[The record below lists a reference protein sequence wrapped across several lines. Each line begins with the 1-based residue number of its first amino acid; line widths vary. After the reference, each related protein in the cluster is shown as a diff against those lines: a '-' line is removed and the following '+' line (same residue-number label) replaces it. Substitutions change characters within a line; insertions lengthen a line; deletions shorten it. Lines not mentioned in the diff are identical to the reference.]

1 MIDPERVKLCRIKR
15 GNTDWWI
22 HEHAVAAQ
30 NGKTYIGYV
39 TDTGEVHVKEFDAKC
54 SRAESR
60 DVCLCRMNNDYSDEH
75 NAPGICVTESG
86 KILVVYTGHG
96 KDHAVRLR
104 ITERPFDIMSFGAE
118 QRLHYEGGEDARGG
132 VTYVQLF
139 ENTARHELWLFCR
152 VDKVNWEF
160 RYSSDEGTSWSKPRR
175 FLHSEDG
182 GLFYFDTR
190 KMLVKSKE
198 GPVEQWVFALYGH
211 PRISGDHTIRSG
223 IFRADGQ
230 LLKTDGTETALN
242 LYDPDGPLLSL
253 PALDTVYAAPEG
265 ETVRLLDVAPTPP
278 LRIAFAPFKLTDESA
293 PDPSIPTY
301 YSATFRDG
309 AWRISKPICKA
320 GEFLSDHILDGSQT
334 YLPGMA
340 YYWGVG
346 EAGLHKNSAS
356 AETSTNRIFIARFD
370 GNDHVLES
378 YRSKDR
384 GETYELEQV
393 IRRIPGKNGLKIW
406 RPIVPLFAQDNLP
419 VYWHEGA
426 YASHSGGWHCDT
438 ILPVEYDD

>member
-1 MIDPERVKLCRIKR
+1 MINLGRIKLCKIKR

-60 DVCLCRMNNDYSDEH
+60 DVCLCRMNNDYADEH

-86 KILVVYTGHG
+86 KIVAVYTGHG
-96 KDHAVRLR
+96 KDHAIRLR
-104 ITERPFDIMSFGAE
+104 ITERPFDIHSFGAE
-118 QRLHYEGGEDARGG
+118 RRLPYKGG
-132 VTYVQLF
+132 VTYAQIS

-152 VDKVNWEF
+152 VDRVNWEF
-160 RYSSDEGTSWSKPRR
+160 RYSPDEGETWSEPRR

-182 GLFYFDTR
+182 GLYYFDTR
-190 KMLVKSKE
+190 RQLVKSPN
-198 GPVEQWVFALYGH
+198 GPVEQWLFAVYGH
-211 PRISGDHTIRSG
+211 PRISADHTIRSG
-223 IFRADGQ
+223 IFRADGE
-230 LLKTDGTETALN
+230 LLKNDGTETGLN
-242 LYDPDGPLLSL
+242 LFDPDGKLIDLSE
-253 PALDTVYAAPEG
+253 LDTVYAAPEG

-278 LRIAFAPFKLTDESA
+278 LRIAYAPFKLTDESA
-293 PDPSIPTY
+293 PDPELPTY
-301 YSATFRDG
+301 FSATFKDG
-309 AWRISKPICKA
+309 AWRASKPICKA
-320 GEFLSDHILDGSQT
+320 GEFLAKNILDGSQT

-340 YYWGVG
+340 YYYGVG
-346 EAGLHKNSAS
+346 EAGLHKNSAT

-378 YRSKDR
+378 YLSKDR
-384 GETYELEQV
+384 GESYEIEQV
-393 IRRIPGKNGLKIW
+393 IRRIPGKNGQKIW
-406 RPIVPLFAQDNLP
+406 RPTVPMFAQDNLP
-419 VYWHEGA
+419 VYWHEGS